1 MPRTDNAA
9 CLTRIPALF
18 AALLFAGCAAVGPD
32 YERPEVDLQ
41 NSWTLA
47 NAEGL
52 VESLPAAEPAWWT
65 VFNDPL
71 LNELVLEAYG
81 QNLDLE
87 VAGLRI
93 IEARARLGI
102 ATGNQY
108 PQSQS
113 VNGSVLATGLSTNRP
128 NFVSQLADDTFTD
141 AALSFDATWEL
152 DFWGRYRRGVE
163 AAEADL
169 AAALAAYDA
178 GLVSL
183 TAETARI
190 YFLVRTT
197 EERIRLVR
205 NDIELQARSLEIVQV
220 QARNGLVTEL
230 DVQQAATLYEST
242 AAQLPV
248 LNGDLQRARNAL
260 SVLLGQAPG
269 DLEAR
274 LGTGSIP
281 LPPEAVAVGVPAEL
295 LRRRPDVRLAEL
307 LAAGQSARVGIA
319 ASDRYPALGLTG
331 SIGLRASDARG
342 SDLGDLFT
350 GDSVEYFG
358 GPVFSWPILN
368 YGRISNS
375 VRVQD
380 ARLQQQLVRYQ
391 ATVLD
396 AAREV
401 EDALAGYVRTQEA
414 AAHYE
419 RSVAAAT
426 RAVDLALLQYRDG
439 IVDYQRV
446 LESQRQLNSQHQQY
460 ALTRGGIVTS
470 LVGVYRALGG
480 GWELRDG
487 RPVIDEATQA
497 EMEERTDWGRLLEP
511 AELPEQPEL
520 PAPAGEQP
528 ILRGPDW

>member
-1 MPRTDNAA
+1 MLRTRKDA
-9 CLTRIPALF
+9 CLPRITASF
-18 AALLFAGCAAVGPD
+18 VALLLAGCVTVGPD
-32 YERPEVDLQ
+32 YERPEVDLRED
-41 NSWTLA
+41 WTLA
-47 NAEGL
+47 GAQGL
-52 VESLPAAEPAWWT
+52 VEALPAAQPSWWE
-65 VFNDPL
+65 VFADPL
-71 LNELVLEAYG
+71 LNELIQEAYG

-93 IEARARLGI
+93 LEARASLGI

-113 VNGSVLATGLSTNRP
+113 LNGSALATGLSTNRP
-128 NFVSQLADDTFTD
+128 NFVSTLADDAFTD
-141 AALSFDATWEL
+141 AALSFDAAWEF

-183 TAETARI
+183 TAETARV
-190 YFLVRTT
+190 YFLIRTL

-205 NDIELQARSLEIVQV
+205 DDIAIQARSLEIVQV

-242 AAQLPV
+242 AAQLPT
-248 LNGDLQRARNAL
+248 LQSALERSRHAL
-260 SVLLGQAPG
+260 SVLLGQMPG
-269 DLEAR
+269 DIEAR
-274 LGTGSIP
+274 LGAGPI
-281 LPPEAVAVGVPAEL
+281 PEAPAEVAVGVPAEL
-295 LRRRPDVRLAEL
+295 LRRRPDVRLQEL

-319 ASDRYPALGLTG
+319 VSDKYPAIGLAG

-342 SDLGDLFT
+342 ADLGDFFT

-368 YGRISNS
+368 YGRISNA

-380 ARLQQQLVRYQ
+380 ARLQQQLVQYQ
-391 ATVLD
+391 STVLR
-396 AAREV
+396 AAQEV
-401 EDALAGYVRTQEA
+401 EDALASFVRVREA
-414 AAHYE
+414 ADHYG

-446 LESQRQLNSQHQQY
+446 LESQRQLNTQHQLY
-460 ALTRGGIVTS
+460 AQSRGDIVIS
-470 LVGVYRALGG
+470 LVGIYRALGG

-487 RPVIDEATQA
+487 RPVIDETTRQ

-511 AELPEQPEL
+511 AELPTEPEL
-520 PAPAGEQP
+520 PAPAGDQP

>member
-1 MPRTDNAA
+1 M
-9 CLTRIPALF
+9 LLV
-18 AALLFAGCAAVGPD
+18 AALVAGCAAVGPD
-32 YERPEVDLQ
+32 YQRPEVDLKDD
-41 NSWTLA
+41 WTLA
-47 NAEGL
+47 SAEGL
-52 VESLPAAEPAWWT
+52 VETVPGAPIAWWE
-65 VFNDPL
+65 VFTDPL
-71 LNELVLEAYG
+71 LTELVQEAYA

-93 IEARARLGI
+93 LEARARLGI

-113 VNGSVLATGLSTNRP
+113 VNGSALATGLSTNRP
-128 NFVSQLADDTFTD
+128 NFVSALADDTFTD
-141 AALSFDATWEL
+141 AALSFDAAWEI

-190 YFLVRTT
+190 YFLVRTI
-197 EERIRLVR
+197 EERIRFVR
-205 NDIELQARSLEIVQV
+205 NDIAIQGRSLEIVQV

-242 AAQLPV
+242 AAQLP
-248 LNGDLQRARNAL
+248 LLQGDLERARNAL
-260 SVLLGQAPG
+260 SVLLGQMPG

-274 LGTGSIP
+274 LGTGDIP
-281 LPPEAVAVGVPAEL
+281 DPPAEVAVGVPAEL

-307 LAAGQSARVGIA
+307 LAAGQSARVGVA
-319 ASDRYPALGLTG
+319 QSEKYPAFGLAG

-342 SDLGDLFT
+342 ADLGDIFT
-350 GDSVEYFG
+350 GDSVEYFA

-380 ARLQQQLVRYQ
+380 ARLQQQLVLYQ
-391 ATVLD
+391 STVLG

-401 EDALAGYVRTQEA
+401 EDALAGYVRAREA
-414 AAHYE
+414 AAHYARGVE
-419 RSVAAAT
+419 AAG

-439 IVDYQRV
+439 IADYQRV
-446 LESQRQLNSQHQQY
+446 LETQRQLNIQHQFY
-460 ALTRGGIVTS
+460 AQTRGDIVTS
-470 LVGVYRALGG
+470 LVGIYRALGG

-487 RPVIDEATQA
+487 RPVIDETTRL
-497 EMEERTDWGRLLEP
+497 EMQERTNWGGLLDPSEVP
-511 AELPEQPEL
+511 AEPEV

-528 ILRGPDW
+528 LLRGPDW